1 MNPISYLSYSL
12 WTQLVEF
19 MNLGHLGH
27 LGNLG
32 TYLYQLWLSQW
43 MFNNPAMI
51 AMMIPSYPRHLWVPH
66 ATELHQNVFEGMVLA
81 AEQTYMG

>member
-19 MNLGHLGH
+19 MNLGH

-81 AEQTYMG
+81 AEQTHMG